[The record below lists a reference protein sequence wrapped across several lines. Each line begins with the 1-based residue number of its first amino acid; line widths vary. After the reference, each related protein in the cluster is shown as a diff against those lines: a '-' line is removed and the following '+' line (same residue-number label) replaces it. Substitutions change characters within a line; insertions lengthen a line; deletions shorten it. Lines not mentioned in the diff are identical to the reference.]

1 MMKQNFY
8 APKIMPHQSDV
19 LSKITIKEKKK
30 TPKNIY
36 IYININIYIVKD
48 ITMRKHDAGSIVRS
62 KEKVVIFLCRMVK
75 WAGNVYEW
83 KILSNLP
90 GSRYRGIDE
99 QEEEFR

>member
-19 LSKITIKEKKK
+19 LSKINDKREKKK
-30 TPKNIY
+30 RRKKKY

-62 KEKVVIFLCRMVK
+62 TKKLLFSFSNGQ
-75 WAGNVYEW
+75 WADVYE
-83 KILSNLP
+83 
-90 GSRYRGIDE
+90 
-99 QEEEFR
+99 